1 MSKIQLVVP
10 MAGRGSRFTEAGYQ
24 TLKPLLPIHGEPM
37 VSVVLKNLFS
47 EKISDVIL
55 VCQRETFESTD
66 LRAALSWLEIPLTI
80 LCVDEITEGPA
91 DTVKVARIAIREH
104 DPLVIANSDQYLNC
118 SMETFYSLLEDPQ
131 LEGAILTMQD
141 DNPKWSFAEIDE
153 NGFVMR
159 VKEKEVISNHATV
172 GIYGYTKAIF
182 AWEAFQKM
190 WTLNDRTNGEFYVA
204 PSYNYL
210 EQKKS
215 RIVDLGPINEIMFGL
230 GIPEDYE
237 NFCANEISKSF
248 VHKNFKH

>member
-1 MSKIQLVVP
+1 MSKIQLVIP

-37 VSVVLKNLFS
+37 VSVVLRNLFS
-47 EKISDVIL
+47 EKLSDVIL
-55 VCQRETFESTD
+55 VCQRDTFESRD

-80 LCVDEITEGPA
+80 LCVDEITQGPA
-91 DTVKVARIAIREH
+91 DTVKVARLAIRER

-118 SMETFYSLLEDPQ
+118 SMENFYSLLEDPQ
-131 LEGAILTMQD
+131 LSGAILTMQD
-141 DNPKWSFAEIDE
+141 DSPKWSFAEVDE
-153 NGFVMR
+153 SGFVMR

-182 AWEAFQKM
+182 AWEAFQRM
-190 WTLNDRTNGEFYVA
+190 WASNDRTNGEFYVA

-210 EQKKS
+210 EPKKS

-237 NFCANEISKSF
+237 NFCANEISKRF
-248 VHKNFKH
+248 VHDNF